1 MGKQQIDNFPT
12 VDEWVNRQLETLLPS
27 IDQDTWAE
35 LWTVLNPDS
44 GPQAEAA

>member
-1 MGKQQIDNFPT
+1 MAKQTETYPT

-27 IDQDTWAE
+27 IDKDTWAE

-44 GPQAEAA
+44 GLQAEAA

>member
-1 MGKQQIDNFPT
+1 MTKKIETCPT
-12 VDEWVNRQLETLLPS
+12 VDEWVSQQLETLLPS
-27 IDQDTWAE
+27 MDQDTWEE